1 MRCVWDAWELFHLP
15 FLPPTPNFPADSRSN
30 PQRRL
35 CIGLLVSPVPAGG
48 LIEEEL
54 LLPAPHTSPAALL
67 TLLEVLKE
75 RYYEKKRITLFSF
88 PSAKRQK

>member
-1 MRCVWDAWELFHLP
+1 MRVGLGVAAPASLV
-15 FLPPTPNFPADSRSN
+15 PTPNFPADSRKDDFA
-30 PQRRL
+30 
-35 CIGLLVSPVPAGG
+35 LVSQFLHDGDPVVPAGG

-75 RYYEKKRITLFSF
+75 KII
-88 PSAKRQK
+88 